1 MSLCLNLKANDDVE
15 KYKLALLWGE
25 AQLFTSMSITI
36 MYILDIKHKAKKERE
51 DVIFIGDQE
60 DDWDINMYH
69 YCIVMKDEHFYFLPL
84 LYAPSLFFMNYF
96 NTFQNYNFLTIQ
108 IYFVTP
114 VWATLH
120 WKSRKTD

>member
-60 DDWDINMYH
+60 DDWDINMYR

-96 NTFQNYNFLTIQ
+96 STFQNYNFLTIQ
-108 IYFVTP
+108 ICFVTP
-114 VWATLH
+114 VWGHSSLE
-120 WKSRKTD
+120 K